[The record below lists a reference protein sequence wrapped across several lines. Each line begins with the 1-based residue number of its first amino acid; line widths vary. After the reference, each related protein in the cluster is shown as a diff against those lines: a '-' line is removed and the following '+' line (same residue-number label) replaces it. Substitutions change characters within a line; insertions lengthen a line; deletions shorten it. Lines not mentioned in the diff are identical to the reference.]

1 MFLLHFL
8 SYVFLYIYENKYLLF
23 TFIGLREL
31 FSSNLILFFNTN
43 ITDFILYILL
53 QFYFRVPVALRYP
66 REVLFWLSRKIFKS
80 IVTHKAI
87 LYNYNV
93 LYYIQHYHSFFNIFF
108 NNEFIPSIL
117 FSFIFLGNSFL
128 NMFFQNTLYC
138 IYMHYLFFIISS
150 LITIYYFNT

>member
-23 TFIGLREL
+23 TFIGLSEL

-117 FSFIFLGNSFL
+117 FSFIFPWNSFL
-128 NMFFQNTLYC
+128 TWFNCQLSQTKDNRNGMYLLFLYQAHV
-138 IYMHYLFFIISS
+138 YS
-150 LITIYYFNT
+150 L